1 MPFFFLFHTPE
12 LIRILT
18 TTTSMTARLL
28 SLAVLILSLAPL
40 GSMYFLL
47 TSSSFSSWEGAWNPH
62 HRHKNY
68 YQYPLMYSFVQQQQH
83 HASNDEMA
91 FEMVDMEATM
101 KLLFQ
106 VMQSPNATTLEE
118 LWAAIFLG
126 PSSAAASAHVQTR
139 QQNTRFTPPPV
150 QSFHHQNPAAAAA
163 ARLMSPLIMAQQ
175 LPRHEWTLWHIKAV
189 LPWFVSFFLGFIV
202 PSCLSIWSF
211 VRQQRQRYERQR
223 KREKRAQK
231 TILALQPF
239 TKTLT
244 ANDQVA
250 SIEAF
255 CKKENLM
262 LKKEQHYDPNYD
274 DGANLWK
281 VPSPGVPLGGVREE
295 TNDSNNPDN
304 DSSAATTR
312 TVVGM
317 CAICLNHYA
326 IHESI
331 VWSPN
336 PDCIHCFH
344 EDCIKSWLLRSSR
357 RNAMTSTL
365 TSSHNQSDQNDQPC
379 PCCRQPFVLP
389 ATKKSTLK
397 ATTTTT

>member
-1 MPFFFLFHTPE
+1 MPFFFILHTPE

-47 TSSSFSSWEGAWNPH
+47 TSSSSWDGAWNPH
-62 HRHKNY
+62 RQENY
-68 YQYPLMYSFVQQQQH
+68 NHHHSLMYSFVQQQKH
-83 HASNDEMA
+83 SASNNEIA

-106 VMQSPNATTLEE
+106 AMQSPNATTLEE
-118 LWAAIFLG
+118 LWTAIFLG
-126 PSSAAASAHVQTR
+126 PASAAASAHAQPQ
-139 QQNTRFTPPPV
+139 QQNNRFTPPV
-150 QSFHHQNPAAAAA
+150 QSFHYQNPAAAAA

-175 LPRHEWTLWHIKAV
+175 LPHHEWTLWHIKAI
-189 LPWFVSFFLGFIV
+189 LPWFVSFFLGFVV

-211 VRQQRQRYERQR
+211 VRQQRQRNERQR
-223 KREKRAQK
+223 KREKRVQK
-231 TILALQPF
+231 TMLALERF
-239 TKTLT
+239 TTTLT

-250 SIEAF
+250 SIEAS
-255 CKKENLM
+255 CKEDNRMIDKEPP
-262 LKKEQHYDPNYD
+262 YDSNYD
-274 DGANLWK
+274 DRANLWK
-281 VPSPGVPLGGVREE
+281 VPSPGVPLCDVRQE

-304 DSSAATTR
+304 ASSPATTR
-312 TVVGM
+312 TVVGT

-344 EDCIKSWLLRSSR
+344 EDCIKSWLVRSSR
-357 RNAMTSTL
+357 RNAMTSTPL
-365 TSSHNQSDQNDQPC
+365 SLSSSHNPTDQNDQPC

-389 ATKKSTLK
+389 VTKKLTK
-397 ATTTTT
+397 MTTMT